1 MNDAHAL
8 SITQHAATRMQQRGI
23 SMREV
28 TCLHRFGRT
37 LHDNRGC
44 VRRYLDRKRLAHV
57 RDSLP
62 DAKLGWLDRVRD
74 LYIVEEGNRV
84 ITVGHRTR
92 KLRR

>member
-1 MNDAHAL
+1 MEDAKTL
-8 SITQHAATRMQQRGI
+8 SITQHAAARMQQRGI

-37 LHDNRGC
+37 LHDNQGC
-44 VRRYLDRKRLAHV
+44 VRRYLDRKRLAQI
-57 RDSLP
+57 RSALP
-62 DAKLGWLDRVRD
+62 EARAEWLDRVRD
-74 LYIVEEGNRV
+74 LYLVEEGNCV

>member
-1 MNDAHAL
+1 
-8 SITQHAATRMQQRGI
+8 MQQRGI
-23 SMREV
+23 SLKQV

-37 LHDNRGC
+37 LHDNKGC

-57 RDSLP
+57 RAELP
-62 DAKLGWLDRVRD
+62 EARAEWLDRVRD
-74 LYIVEEGNRV
+74 LYLVEEGNRV